1 MEFAEL
7 MRRDLVLRKIA
18 IFASLLS
25 LSVLFL
31 LHAAAVSLAADV
43 PPPDILN
50 SIIQKLN
57 GGAAPTRTAVSFV
70 PQASPADATCRMQ
83 PFELRLIQNDKVR
96 SYSVLIDP
104 QSGNDVKPH
113 QFFVVLSRMTID
125 SDGSPRA
132 YHPQDT
138 NASGTCQVARRDD
151 GSPVMQG
158 ICALEKFVD
167 GGMYI
172 FRDADTLSGNDAASA
187 WADIWPMIQSHKLKS
202 IDMRAVAG
210 PNVPPGGYLFY
221 WDDRRLTSTFQDI
234 VVPKDSAGYPCVQGS
249 ESTYPGY
256 LVAATALKSPGP
268 PRADRCPS
276 GNYLDSETVPFFV
289 LPNRGF
295 GDVQVGDIMVARVND
310 HGIQRIVYGLVGDSG
325 PGGRL
330 GEGSIALAALLS
342 GKTGP
347 FINIRQIW
355 DLDVEGRAISILIL
369 GGTRNLLNGNYSRGN
384 IDTVARNEV
393 ARWANGNV
401 YDRLDACT
409 AAATVN
415 PSK

>member
-104 QSGNDVKPH
+104 QSGNDVMPH

-125 SDGSPRA
+125 LTAARA
-132 YHPQDT
+132 LITRKTPD
-138 NASGTCQVARRDD
+138 ASGTCQVARRDD

-158 ICALEKFVD
+158 IRALEKFVD

-172 FRDADTLSGNDAASA
+172 FRDADTLSGNDAGSA
-187 WADIWPMIQSHKLKS
+187 WADIWPMIQSRKLKS

-249 ESTYPGY
+249 ELTYPGY

-268 PRADRCPS
+268 TSRRQAPVGKLPRSRNGAIFCIAEPRLWRCS
-276 GNYLDSETVPFFV
+276 GWRYHGRSRQRPRNTAH
-289 LPNRGF
+289 R
-295 GDVQVGDIMVARVND
+295 ARASS
-310 HGIQRIVYGLVGDSG
+310 GIL
-325 PGGRL
+325 
-330 GEGSIALAALLS
+330 ALEAAS
-342 GKTGP
+342 AKAP
-347 FINIRQIW
+347 
-355 DLDVEGRAISILIL
+355 
-369 GGTRNLLNGNYSRGN
+369 
-384 IDTVARNEV
+384 
-393 ARWANGNV
+393 
-401 YDRLDACT
+401 
-409 AAATVN
+409 
-415 PSK
+415 